1 MEIKEKEKII
11 QILNELAL
19 LEFKTN
25 HNLSEVARIID
36 VKNYNKDPEVKK
48 LRKALLEILPKE
60 TKSIKYHISNM
71 GMLEI
76 DRLEDGEVPGTY
88 IVENR
93 IFNALQIPYS
103 YVMGKPIG
111 KRTAKGIIEIL
122 EKSFTRYAL

>member
-25 HNLSEVARIID
+25 YNLSEVARIID

-76 DRLEDGEVPGTY
+76 DRLEDGEIPGTY

-93 IFNALQIPYS
+93 IFNTLQIPYS

-111 KRTAKGIIEIL
+111 KRAAKKIVEIL
-122 EKSFTRYAL
+122 EKSFIRYAL

>member
-25 HNLSEVARIID
+25 YNLSEVARIID

-76 DRLEDGEVPGTY
+76 DRLEDGEIPGAY

-93 IFNALQIPYS
+93 IFNTLQIPYS

-111 KRTAKGIIEIL
+111 KRTVKKVVEIL
-122 EKSFTRYAL
+122 EKSFIRYTI